1 MNQTDQESS
10 GEMNFY
16 ERYSDFTDD
25 QLFEIVKNRRNYQ
38 DKAADAAVRIAL
50 ERGLIHS
57 EQDLLGPEFQKRK
70 TSGFTVFPE
79 ITNDFHRQKL
89 TGSLFRYLYV
99 LSFLPLIY
107 AFLNYGEGKYN
118 LTYLGAGISLVW
130 FLLSLL
136 LKKTRKQVV
145 FIPLLLVLFSVSA
158 FAGIGIFSSK
168 PIVFLDV
175 VMLLT
180 GTLLSLYL
188 ILFLKN
194 LMRQKSE
201 QA

>member
-1 MNQTDQESS
+1 MNNTDQETS
-10 GEMNFY
+10 GEINFY

-25 QLFEIVKNRRNYQ
+25 RIFEIVKNRRNYQ
-38 DKAADAAVRIAL
+38 EQAAKAAVKIAV

-57 EQDLLGPEFQKRK
+57 EQDLLAPEYQNRK
-70 TSGFTVFPE
+70 TSGFTLFPE
-79 ITNDFHRQKL
+79 ITNDFQRQKL
-89 TGSLFRYLYV
+89 VGSIFRFIYI

-107 AFLNYGEGKYN
+107 GFLKYGEGKLS
-118 LTYLGAGISLVW
+118 LTYLGAGIGLVW

-136 LKKTRKQVV
+136 LKKTQKQLV

-158 FAGIGIFSSK
+158 FAGMQIFSGK
-168 PIVFLDV
+168 PIAALDIF
-175 VMLLT
+175 MLLT

-194 LMRQKSE
+194 LMRQKTD
-201 QA
+201 

>member
-1 MNQTDQESS
+1 MNNTDQETS
-10 GEMNFY
+10 GEINFY

-25 QLFEIVKNRRNYQ
+25 RIFEIVKNRRNYQ
-38 DKAADAAVRIAL
+38 EQAAKAAVKIAI

-57 EQDLLGPEFQKRK
+57 EQDLLAPEFQNRK
-70 TSGFTVFPE
+70 TSGFTLFPE
-79 ITNDFHRQKL
+79 ITNDFQRQKL
-89 TGSLFRYLYV
+89 VGSIFRFIYV

-107 AFLNYGEGKYN
+107 GFLKYGEGKLN

-136 LKKTRKQVV
+136 LKKTQKQVV
-145 FIPLLLVLFSVSA
+145 FIPLLLVLFSVSV
-158 FAGIGIFSSK
+158 FAGIQIFSGK
-168 PIVFLDV
+168 PIAALDIF
-175 VMLLT
+175 MLLT

-194 LMRQKSE
+194 LMQQKP
-201 QA
+201 